1 MTERD
6 RDRDRDRDRE
16 RHRDRQTDRQTERH
30 RERDLSK
37 IITCLPTMN
46 EHVGLFEKTLT
57 GSFSC
62 VNTRLSFDY
71 RYFVSKR

>member
-1 MTERD
+1 MRQRQRQKERQRDTHTETERD
-6 RDRDRDRDRE
+6 RE
-16 RHRDRQTDRQTERH
+16 TDRQTQ

-46 EHVGLFEKTLT
+46 EHVGLFEKALT

-62 VNTRLSFDY
+62 VNTHLSFGY

>member
-1 MTERD
+1 M
-6 RDRDRDRDRE
+6 RE
-16 RHRDRQTDRQTERH
+16 RQIQRQRDTQRETETETGRQTQ

-37 IITCLPTMN
+37 IIACLPTMN
-46 EHVGLFEKTLT
+46 EYVGLFEKALT

-62 VNTRLSFDY
+62 VNTRLSFGY